1 MRRRSPGDTLGRVKT
16 LLLARHAKSD
26 WDLVG
31 LRDHDRPLNG
41 RGQRDAPAMAR
52 RMRDEG
58 VDLQHVVSST
68 AIRARRTADEYAA
81 AFGLA
86 VVEEPA
92 LYAASAR
99 TILGIASALPDDVDV
114 AMLVG
119 HNPGMA
125 DAVAELTGSFV
136 EFPTCAVAECA
147 VDVASWSEL
156 IEGAGRLLR
165 LRTPRD

>member
-1 MRRRSPGDTLGRVKT
+1 MKT

-26 WDLVG
+26 WGSAD
-31 LRDHDRPLNG
+31 LRDHDRPLNARG
-41 RGQRDAPAMAR
+41 RRDAPMMAR
-52 RMRDEG
+52 RLRDED
-58 VDLQHVVSST
+58 VRLQRILSST
-68 AIRARRTADEYAA
+68 AIRARSTADEYAA
-81 AFGLA
+81 AFELA
-86 VVEEPA
+86 VVAEPA
-92 LYAASAR
+92 LYAAPAR
-99 TILGIASALPDDVDV
+99 AILGIASALPDDVEV

-125 DAVAELTGSFV
+125 NAVTELTGSFV

-156 IEGAGRLLR
+156 IEGSGTLLR

>member
-1 MRRRSPGDTLGRVKT
+1 MKT

-26 WDLVG
+26 WETAG
-31 LRDHDRPLNG
+31 LRDHDRPLNARG
-41 RGQRDAPAMAR
+41 RRDAPVMAR
-52 RMRDEG
+52 RLRDDG
-58 VDLQHVVSST
+58 VSLQRIVSST
-68 AIRARRTADEYAA
+68 AIRARSTADEYAA

-99 TILGIASALPDDVDV
+99 TILGIASALPDAVEV

-125 DAVAELTGSFV
+125 DAVAELAGSFV

-147 VDVASWSEL
+147 VDVDSWSEL
-156 IEGAGRLLR
+156 IEGSGSLLR

>member
-1 MRRRSPGDTLGRVKT
+1 MKT

-26 WDLVG
+26 WDVAG
-31 LRDHDRPLNG
+31 LRDHDRPLNARG
-41 RGQRDAPAMAR
+41 RRDAPAMAQR
-52 RMRDEG
+52 LVDEG
-58 VDLQHVVSST
+58 PEVQRIVSST
-68 AIRARRTADEYAA
+68 ATRALSTAGSYASW
-81 AFGLA
+81 FGLA
-86 VVEEPA
+86 LVEEPA

-99 TILGIASALPDDVDV
+99 TILQIAAGLPDDIEV

-147 VDVASWSEL
+147 VGIATWSEL
-156 IEGAGRLLR
+156 IEGSGTVLR

>member
-1 MRRRSPGDTLGRVKT
+1 MKT

-26 WDLVG
+26 WGSAD
-31 LRDHDRPLNG
+31 LRDHDRPLNARG
-41 RGQRDAPAMAR
+41 RRDAPMMAR
-52 RMRDEG
+52 RLRDED
-58 VDLQHVVSST
+58 VRLQRILSST
-68 AIRARRTADEYAA
+68 AIRARSTADEYAA

-86 VVEEPA
+86 VVAEPA

-99 TILGIASALPDDVDV
+99 AILGIASALPDDVEV

-156 IEGAGRLLR
+156 IEGSGTLLR